1 MAQQQRGLLTSLVLQ
16 AVNLAQEFVIK
27 NTLLEDKVNELLP
40 SQGGAAAGVD
50 LSASTMIVPV
60 VNLTEAAE
68 GSVLRQDLQSAF
80 SHGTIT
86 EFNVANAT
94 TTIINTT
101 GYWRVFGAVTN
112 YAGSANDGQIQ
123 INDGTTTKDVFR
135 LRNSI
140 AGSDNFQFLRYDF
153 IIKLAAGDSLQ
164 IASDNTNIIFT
175 GSVRQIADVN
185 GKLTNP

>member
-1 MAQQQRGLLTSLVLQ
+1 MG
-16 AVNLAQEFVIK
+16 QEFVIK
-27 NTLLEDKVNELLP
+27 STLLEDKVNELLP

-94 TTIINTT
+94 TTIVNTT
-101 GYWRVFGAVTN
+101 GYWRVFGAVAN
-112 YAGSANDGQIQ
+112 YAGSANNGQIQ
-123 INDGTTTKDVFR
+123 INDGVTVKYVFR
-135 LRNSI
+135 LRNTI

-153 IIKLAAGDSLQ
+153 IIKLEAGDSLE
-164 IASDNTNIIFT
+164 ILSDNANIIFT
-175 GSVRQIADVN
+175 LSLIHI
-185 GKLTNP
+185 